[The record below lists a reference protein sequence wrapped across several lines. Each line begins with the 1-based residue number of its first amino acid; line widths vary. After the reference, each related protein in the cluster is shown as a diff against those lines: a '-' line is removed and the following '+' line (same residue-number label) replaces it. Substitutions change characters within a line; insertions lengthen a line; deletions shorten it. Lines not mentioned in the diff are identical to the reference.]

1 MLDEVFTARRDNKAL
16 IDTILKLEDDLLDN
30 KEDLKRVE
38 EFYNSQFT
46 LYKNADDVRREFFDN
61 LAYYEDNSD
70 AMEAYNLIRDIVKY
84 DDNYNYSR
92 IPKLN
97 DAISVIN
104 DVKLELLKNKKQ
116 DLFELIDGCLEALN
130 DKAKEDEEKLADILN
145 SAKDEFD
152 SKRADIENSSS
163 LLNLGAYEVMIIKV
177 KDKFITQIEEAL
189 KPVEEVIAQ
198 ENVLQSKTEEKKE
211 VEVKPAPLKIRS
223 LNRQVVF
230 DTARLE
236 SEEDIDRYLR
246 DVRERLV
253 NALKGNDG
261 VIIK

>member
-1 MLDEVFTARRDNKAL
+1 
-16 IDTILKLEDDLLDN
+16 
-30 KEDLKRVE
+30 
-38 EFYNSQFT
+38 
-46 LYKNADDVRREFFDN
+46 
-61 LAYYEDNSD
+61 
-70 AMEAYNLIRDIVKY
+70 MEAYNLIRDIVKY